1 MNIDLSISNKKI
13 LIFGGTGSLGY
24 KLNESLS
31 TNNIIY
37 NYSRDENK
45 HWKMKIF
52 FNNHKNIK
60 FIIGNSINKDR
71 VENTLQRIKPNIII
85 IASAMK
91 HIEQCELNTSESI
104 NNNLLGTQNI
114 LNCIESNI
122 DILNNLETVVF
133 VSSDKDNPI
142 NNYGMC
148 KAISETLMIEKAH
161 YIPNI
166 KFITVRYGNVLNSS
180 GSIIQVLH
188 TLGKNNEIKSF
199 NLTHKDMT
207 RFIMTLEQS
216 VNLILYAINYGSTG
230 DIIIPNLV
238 SMKIYDLIEIFA
250 DKYNKT
256 IKITGLRP
264 GEKLMESLINHTQS
278 ARVIEKY
285 NHYHIK
291 SVINF
296 NDEII
301 YKKLI
306 DYNSTI
312 NPLDK
317 IKLKNYLINLELL

>member
-1 MNIDLSISNKKI
+1 
-13 LIFGGTGSLGY
+13 
-24 KLNESLS
+24 
-31 TNNIIY
+31 
-37 NYSRDENK
+37 
-45 HWKMKIF
+45 
-52 FNNHKNIK
+52 
-60 FIIGNSINKDR
+60 
-71 VENTLQRIKPNIII
+71 
-85 IASAMK
+85 
-91 HIEQCELNTSESI
+91 
-104 NNNLLGTQNI
+104 
-114 LNCIESNI
+114 
-122 DILNNLETVVF
+122 
-133 VSSDKDNPI
+133 
-142 NNYGMC
+142 
-148 KAISETLMIEKAH
+148 
-161 YIPNI
+161 
-166 KFITVRYGNVLNSS
+166 
-180 GSIIQVLH
+180 
-188 TLGKNNEIKSF
+188 
-199 NLTHKDMT
+199 MT